1 MKNVYKTYPNG
12 VGAIFNLNLSIER
25 GDFVF
30 IIGGSGSGKSTL
42 IKMLY
47 REEKPS
53 RGEIILG
60 GVNVVKLRNSR
71 VYKLRRLIGV
81 VFQDY
86 KLLPKLTVY
95 ENVAFALEVTGV
107 DGKEIRKR
115 VIDVLGKVGLKHKA
129 KEYPDKLSG
138 GEQQRVA
145 IARAVVNRPKILIC
159 DEPTGNLDPTISM
172 EIMDILEKINREYG
186 TTILLVTHDIDIVK
200 RLKKRVIVLKDG
212 RLEKD
217 YKEGSFVDEKL

>member
-12 VGAIFNLNLSIER
+12 VGAIFNLNLSIEK
-25 GDFVF
+25 GEFAF

-53 RGEIILG
+53 RGEIIIG
-60 GVNVVKLRNSR
+60 GVNVGKLRNSR
-71 VYKLRRLIGV
+71 VYRLRRLIGV

-107 DGKEIRKR
+107 ESKYIRKR
-115 VIDVLGKVGLKHKA
+115 VINVLDKVGLKHKA

-145 IARAVVNRPKILIC
+145 IARAIVNDPTLLIC
-159 DEPTGNLDPTISM
+159 DEPTGNLDPKISM
-172 EIMDILEKINREYG
+172 EIMNILESINKDLG
-186 TTILLVTHDIDIVK
+186 TTILMVTHDLEIVK
-200 RLKKRVIVLKDG
+200 KMKKRVIVLKEG
-212 RLEKD
+212 RLDKD
-217 YKEGSFVDEKL
+217 YKKGSFVNERL

>member
-60 GVNVVKLRNSR
+60 GVNVGKLRNSR

-107 DGKEIRKR
+107 DGKEIRRR

-159 DEPTGNLDPTISM
+159 DEPTGNLDPIISM
-172 EIMDILEKINREYG
+172 EIMDILEKINKEYG
-186 TTILLVTHDIDIVK
+186 TTVLMVTHDIDIVK
-200 RLKKRVIVLKDG
+200 KLKKRVLVLKDG

>member
-1 MKNVYKTYPNG
+1 MRNVYMTYPNG
-12 VGAIFNLNLSIER
+12 VGAIFNLNLSIEK

-60 GVNVVKLRNSR
+60 GVNVGKLRNSR

-95 ENVAFALEVTGV
+95 ENVAFALEVTGA
-107 DGKEIRKR
+107 DSKLIRKR

-145 IARAVVNRPKILIC
+145 IARAVVNRPKLLIC

-172 EIMDILEKINREYG
+172 EIMEILDKINREYG
-186 TTILLVTHDIDIVK
+186 TTILMVTHDIDIVK
-200 RLKKRVIVLKDG
+200 KMKKRVIVLKDG
-212 RLEKD
+212 ILEKD
-217 YKEGSFVDEKL
+217 YKKGSFVDERL

>member
-12 VGAIFNLNLSIER
+12 VGAIFNLNISIEK

-60 GVNVVKLRNSR
+60 GVNVGKLRNSR

-95 ENVAFALEVTGV
+95 ENVAFALEVTGA
-107 DGKEIRKR
+107 DSKLIRRR

-172 EIMDILEKINREYG
+172 EIMEILDKINREYG
-186 TTILLVTHDIDIVK
+186 TNILMVTHDIDIVK
-200 RLKKRVIVLKDG
+200 RMKKRVIVLKDG

-217 YKEGSFVDEKL
+217 YKKGSFVDERL

>member
-12 VGAIFNLNLSIER
+12 VGAIFNLNLSIEK

-60 GVNVVKLRNSR
+60 GVNVGKLRNSR
-71 VYKLRRLIGV
+71 VYRLRRLIGV
-81 VFQDY
+81 VFHDY

-95 ENVAFALEVTGV
+95 ENVAFALEVTGA
-107 DGKEIRKR
+107 DSKLIRKR

-172 EIMDILEKINREYG
+172 EIMEILDKINKEYG
-186 TTILLVTHDIDIVK
+186 TTILMVTHDIDIVK
-200 RLKKRVIVLKDG
+200 RMKKRVIVLKEG

-217 YKEGSFVDEKL
+217 YKKGSFVDERL

>member
-12 VGAIFNLNLSIER
+12 VGAIFNLNLSIEK

-60 GVNVVKLRNSR
+60 GVNVGKLRNSR

-95 ENVAFALEVTGV
+95 ENVAFALEVTGA
-107 DGKEIRKR
+107 DSKLIRKR

-145 IARAVVNRPKILIC
+145 IARAVVNRPKLLIC

-172 EIMDILEKINREYG
+172 EIMEILDKINREYG
-186 TTILLVTHDIDIVK
+186 TTILMVTHDIDIVK
-200 RLKKRVIVLKDG
+200 KMKKRVIVLKDG

-217 YKEGSFVDEKL
+217 YKKGSFVDERL

>member
-12 VGAIFNLNLSIER
+12 VGAIFNLNLSIEK

-30 IIGGSGSGKSTL
+30 IIGGSGRGKSTL

-60 GVNVVKLRNSR
+60 GVNVGKLRNSR
-71 VYKLRRLIGV
+71 VYRLRRLIGV

-95 ENVAFALEVTGV
+95 ENVAFALEVTGA
-107 DGKEIRKR
+107 DSKLIRKR

-172 EIMDILEKINREYG
+172 EIMEILDKINKEYG
-186 TTILLVTHDIDIVK
+186 TTILMVTHDIDIVK
-200 RLKKRVIVLKDG
+200 RMKKRVIVLKEG

-217 YKEGSFVDEKL
+217 YKKGSFVDERL